1 MFLKPANSDMEN
13 SFKIKLKFSF
23 QAFQLLFL
31 EKKEE
36 EKNIFHFLSPK
47 GHPPP
52 SLAEYPT
59 KNAL

>member
-36 EKNIFHFLSPK
+36 EKKSFITYLQRVR
-47 GHPPP
+47 PPP
-52 SLAEYPT
+52 PLADYPA